1 MPTPSRVPIETET
14 KVMRRVVAA
23 FDSLGDSADAER
35 ARLALVDY
43 LQSRYVAP
51 SDKDAQ

>member
-1 MPTPSRVPIETET
+1 MTTSSRVPIETET

-43 LQSRYVAP
+43 LQSRYVA
-51 SDKDAQ
+51 SEKESK